1 MRRFLALSRSAHGL
15 LDIAMPGFVALLW
28 LGRFPEPLVLAL
40 CLGAAMAGYTAIYAL
55 NDIMGARDDA
65 EKVAGGIS
73 PGYAVEASA
82 MRYPIAQKLI
92 SMKGALTWFCFWMAV
107 AVVCIWFVN
116 PAILAI
122 LLAAAVLE
130 IAYVKLFKVTWT
142 RTFISGLVKSAGPVA
157 AVFAV
162 IDQPPIAELALML
175 AWLMLWEIGGQ
186 NIPADWNDI
195 AEDRRVGASTIPLV
209 FGLPAAARV
218 VLLLLTGVVVLSL
231 MLPVMSPLQLGWP
244 YRLAALTSGIV
255 LLLAPAWRLMRT
267 LDGRQAAHLFDR
279 SSLYPLAMLVIITPQ
294 VLLP

>member
-1 MRRFLALSRSAHGL
+1 
-15 LDIAMPGFVALLW
+15 MPGFVALLW
-28 LGRFPEPLVLAL
+28 LGRFPSPLVLVL
-40 CLGAAMAGYTAIYAL
+40 CLGAAIAGYTAIYAL

-65 EKVAGGIS
+65 EKVAGGVK
-73 PGYAVEASA
+73 PGFAVEASA

-92 SMKGALTWFCFWMAV
+92 SMKGALTWFVFWMAV
-107 AVVCIWFVN
+107 AVLCIWFVN
-116 PAILAI
+116 PTILAI

-162 IDQPPIAELALML
+162 IDQPQMAGLALML

-186 NIPADWNDI
+186 NILADWNDI

-209 FGLPAAARV
+209 FGLPTAARA
-218 VLLLLTGVVVLSL
+218 VLVLLTGVVVLSL

-244 YRLAALTSGIV
+244 YRVAALTVGIV

-267 LDGRQAAHLFDR
+267 LDGRQAARLFDR
-279 SSLYPLAMLVIITPQ
+279 SSLYPLAMLIIITPFSVFQ
-294 VLLP
+294 